1 MVAPAPRESL
11 SWLSPSPMWRGIGD
25 LGQEANRTEFLRPA
39 ILRFGHDSFMDEL
52 LAALAYHPER
62 LGEWRAVAET
72 WEKPM
77 RTPPTAA
84 RLALT
89 EPVSVLSVQR
99 SRRRGIGATGSVALT
114 RLSDTE
120 LAKPLKLYQPA
131 QLRHYLVSASLVCQ
145 RPGLPDR
152 RIDPG
157 KQERAAFVLRRI
169 LLPEG
174 DTKPA
179 ADPRAWDEHAFIQG
193 EKGPHWQPAKDAE
206 GRAGRL
212 LPDEERLPLFSVG
225 YDETPGRRRRVFA
238 GTIPLGRRE
247 AYVAAGVQTGTATGG
262 GAGAGSEPATDPRRL
277 LFQMQVTGPWSELVQ
292 QMLDESERRRRPQ
305 PTEITT
311 TFGNPPLP
319 PPASVA
325 EAVKRAREQAQTI
338 SWYALLD
345 LERFL
350 FNHVPRVHE
359 VLAGSRSRSAL
370 DAQTEEPLLAGLESF
385 TLHPALQ
392 TGPTNLL
399 QVLTLLAGNPS
410 IGNSLEQVDVT
421 YESSGPDVRW
431 PTFFFPLA
439 DVLDQGPFPFT
450 VGGIDLSGPAASRDA
465 TLARADNALKGLAD
479 LVEQALPPGDGVA
492 MPEIHIQARPQF
504 DTRAAW
510 FAIRCV
516 YERPNCGPFDPPV
529 VSEPTRPFQVAGF
542 FDPDAPA
549 RPVRIPMPFDISP
562 AGLRKFPKGTTLMIS
577 DMLCGQLKKIRR
589 LTLGD
594 LVLSVLPWPFH
605 KDLPDP
611 GATGPCRDGDSFG
624 MFCSLSI
631 PIVTLC
637 ALILLII
644 LVLLFD
650 LFFHWLPLLF
660 FCFPIKLLSGK
671 QR

>member
-1 MVAPAPRESL
+1 MVAAATESL

-25 LGQEANRTEFLRPA
+25 LGQAANRVEFLRPA
-39 ILRFGHDSFMDEL
+39 ILRFSHDGFMDEL

-62 LGEWRAVAET
+62 LGEWRAVYET

-84 RLALT
+84 GLALT
-89 EPVSVLSVQR
+89 EPVSTLSVQR
-99 SRRRGIGATGSVALT
+99 TRRRGIGAAGSVALT
-114 RLSDTE
+114 RLPDTE

-157 KQERAAFVLRRI
+157 KQERATFVLRRI

-174 DTKPA
+174 DTRPA
-179 ADPRAWDEHAFIQG
+179 PDPRAWDEHAFIQG

-247 AYVAAGVQTGTATGG
+247 AYVAAGVQTGTASGG
-262 GAGAGSEPATDPRRL
+262 DDAGSEPATDPRRL

-292 QMLDESERRRRPQ
+292 QMLDESERRTRPQ
-305 PTEITT
+305 PSEITS
-311 TFGNPPLP
+311 TFGPAPPLP
-319 PPASVA
+319 ATD
-325 EAVKRAREQAQTI
+325 EGVKRAREQAQTI

-345 LERFL
+345 FERFL
-350 FNHVPRVHE
+350 FSHVPRVHE
-359 VLAGSRSRSAL
+359 ALAGSRSRSEL
-370 DAQTEEPLLAGLESF
+370 DAQAEEPLLVGLENF
-385 TLHPALQ
+385 TLETTLQ
-392 TGPTNLL
+392 TGPANLL

-410 IGNSLEQVDVT
+410 IGNELEQVDVT
-421 YESSGPDVRW
+421 YDSSGPDPRW
-431 PTFFFPLA
+431 PTFLFPLA
-439 DVLDQGPFPFT
+439 DLLSHGPFPFT
-450 VGGIDLSGPAASRDA
+450 VNGVNFSGQAADRDA

-516 YERPNCGPFDPPV
+516 YERPNCAPFGPPV

-542 FDPDAPA
+542 FDSDAPA

-605 KDLPDP
+605 KDLPNP
-611 GATGPCRDGDSFG
+611 GATAPCRDGDSLG

-650 LFFHWLPLLF
+650 IFFHWLPLLF

-671 QR
+671 KQ